1 MAKFDIQAAIAEAA
15 AKGPDM
21 TQAQTGGGGYTPP
34 EAGVCLA
41 TLIGYIEIGNH
52 TTPAS
57 NKYPEKKSDKV
68 QLIFELSGGK
78 NAPRED
84 EKGNKFPHRIT
95 VTENLS
101 LNEKANFF
109 KLFKKLN
116 YNGEA
121 KHCSQLLGKHWLV
134 TVVHDVK
141 GEGDSK
147 KVYANLRNE
156 DGWTFRPPQ
165 RIEGDELAGDVKIIP
180 IKAPEVL
187 SELRLFLWDFPS
199 KEMWESLY
207 IEGEYEERK
216 DEKTGKVISPA
227 KSKNVI
233 QNKIKSA
240 NNWVGSPMHELL
252 AGGDAELDLGE
263 GLVEDKVE
271 EAKTAADADPL
282 AGI

>member
-41 TLIGYIEIGNH
+41 TLIGYIEIGKH
-52 TTPAS
+52 ES
-57 NKYPEKKSDKV
+57 EYKGVKKTQDKV

-78 NAPRED
+78 NNPKED
-84 EKGNKFPHRIT
+84 DKGNKFPHRIT
-95 VTENLS
+95 VTETLS

-121 KHCSQLLGKHWLV
+121 KHASQLLGKHWIV

-141 GEGDSK
+141 GEGESK
-147 KVYANLRNE
+147 RVYANLRND

-216 DEKTGKVISPA
+216 DEKTGKVIAPA

-240 NNWVGSPMHELL
+240 VNWVGSPMHDLL
-252 AGGDAELDLGE
+252 AGGDAELDLGD

>member
-1 MAKFDIQAAIAEAA
+1 MAQFDIQAAIAEAVS
-15 AKGPDM
+15 KGPDM
-21 TQAQTGGGGYTPP
+21 TEAQAGGGGYTPP

-52 TTPAS
+52 TTTSP
-57 NKYPEKKSDKV
+57 KYGEKQADKV
-68 QLIFELSGGK
+68 QLIFELAGGK
-78 NAPRED
+78 NAPREVD
-84 EKGNKFPHRIT
+84 GVKYPHRIT

-134 TVVHDVK
+134 TVVHTDNGK
-141 GEGDSK
+141 EGAEK
-147 KVYANLRNE
+147 RVYANVRND
-156 DGWTFRPPQ
+156 DGWTFRPPV
-165 RIEGDELAGDVKIIP
+165 RIEGDELAGTAKEIP

-199 KEMWESLY
+199 KPMWESLY
-207 IEGEYEERK
+207 IEGQYEERK
-216 DEKTGKVISPA
+216 DEKSGKVISPA

-233 QNKIKSA
+233 QEKIMSA
-240 NNWVGSPMHELL
+240 NNWIGSTMQELL
-252 AGGDAELDLGE
+252 KEGELDLDE
-263 GLVEDKVE
+263 L
-271 EAKTAADADPL
+271 AADEGVAPAESAASDDPL
-282 AGI
+282 AGL